1 MNTALQSELITLFED
16 RSLVLEDF
24 AEHQENLRSLREIV
38 GANNVSLQADG
49 SLRVMHY
56 VGFFQKGKTR
66 VQVLPK
72 VFENA
77 EGLASDSERA
87 KALEFVFRLL
97 LWSGFLKGK
106 SLRPQQ
112 VGSSDEDLLE
122 IFIQLFVDE
131 FISLFSRKI
140 LNAYQER
147 IESQSF
153 IRGKIL
159 IAETI
164 RVHPVLR
171 HKHIVRFDEFTIDN
185 PLNRLFKALLLE
197 LGRKTNNPHS
207 KQKIALGLTYLDDV
221 SDVRLSTGLFDS
233 IKFNRLNRDYEPL
246 FNLAKLFFHNRQPG
260 LGQGSESTLSL
271 LIPLNRLFED
281 FIARILEGLSD
292 AEYTFHHQKNRLN
305 LFSHDSEGGIQLRP
319 DYSVTRGHNL
329 VAIMDAKYKSP
340 YSGSTVDLKESDVY
354 QLCAYA
360 LRYKVRKLYL
370 IFPKFHGAPC
380 QETLIGVYRID
391 SGLGVIELKAIQV
404 DVLEKNLPAIV
415 TQLRKGLR
423 PGNIPID
430 QDQF

>member
-1 MNTALQSELITLFED
+1 MTSVLQSEVITLFED
-16 RSLVLEDF
+16 RSTTVTDL
-24 AEHQENLRSLREIV
+24 ASHRQNLYSLRDII
-38 GANNVSLQADG
+38 GPNNFSLQADG
-49 SLRVMHY
+49 SFRVTRY

-72 VFENA
+72 VYENSERVA
-77 EGLASDSERA
+77 LDSERDS
-87 KALEFVFRLL
+87 ALEFVFRLL
-97 LWSGFLKGK
+97 SWSGFLKRK
-106 SLRPQQ
+106 VLRPQQ
-112 VGSSDEDLLE
+112 IGASSGDILE

-131 FISLFSRKI
+131 FIALFSRKI
-140 LNAYQER
+140 LNAYQQR
-147 IESQSF
+147 TESQSF

-159 IAETI
+159 IADTI
-164 RVHPVLR
+164 RVHPVFR

-233 IKFNRLNRDYEPL
+233 VKFNRLNRDYEPL

-319 DYSVTRGHNL
+319 DYSVTRGLNL

-380 QETLIGVYRID
+380 QDTLIGVYRID
-391 SGLGVIELKAIQV
+391 SVLGQIELRAIQV
-404 DVLEKNLPAIV
+404 DVLERNLEVVINVLREVIHPAYSS
-415 TQLRKGLR
+415 G
-423 PGNIPID
+423 
-430 QDQF
+430 